1 MAAATGALHA
11 PFLDGDKAGRKSLV
25 QRAAGLHWPD
35 PTGAA
40 LLLAGLA
47 GSACLVDRARGPQAE
62 AGFAVSL
69 SAGGAPAQR
78 DGLSSSMM
86 LLCFA
91 GALFLIA
98 LACQFVFEKV
108 LARAVSQAVN
118 KLMVNCSDFPV
129 ELGRMRVWVFP
140 GRVEIRNICVRNPA
154 GYKSDTLLRLRSLS
168 ADCNLARCFRR
179 FLKGAPP
186 EIRSLQLQGLEVFTE
201 KGGVSGVQSNLQEA
215 ITRFEDA
222 QVSSVKP
229 SLFIRKVS
237 VLDLVAKKVGC
248 PGCTKLANIEHADF
262 SNQEEVCSAHQAM
275 VVLLKQLERSVIS
288 S

>member
-1 MAAATGALHA
+1 MAATTGALHA
-11 PFLDGDKAGRKSLV
+11 PFLDGDKVGRKSLV

-47 GSACLVDRARGPQAE
+47 GSACLVDRARGPQA
-62 AGFAVSL
+62 GFAVSL

-86 LLCFA
+86 LLCIA
-91 GALFLIA
+91 GALLLIA

-118 KLMVNCSDFPV
+118 KLLVNCSDFPV

-140 GRVEIRNICVRNPA
+140 GRVEIRNIFVRSPA
-154 GYKSDTLLRLRSLS
+154 GYKSDTLLHLRALS

-179 FLKGAPP
+179 FLKGASP

-222 QVSSVKP
+222 QVSNMKP

-237 VLDLVAKKVGC
+237 VLDVVVKKVGC

-275 VVLLKQLERSVIS
+275 VVLLKQLERSIIS